1 MTHDSR
7 SANSPRENAPDETP
21 TRPADGSRRGDM
33 SCESAGFFDLPDLL
47 ISRIVD
53 GAATRADW
61 SAFEEAAAAD
71 PVLWRDL
78 ACAQREHALLRLE
91 VGAHVERADAVRL
104 PEPAAGG
111 SARTAVSRAPLR
123 ERASHNPWTGWLV
136 AAVLAL
142 AAAMGWLRPEMV
154 NQPHPSVRTA
164 GWTVENPEEAMEAYL
179 TLGRQQD
186 RVLGEIPERVLL
198 ESRPLDGGNRFE
210 VLYVR
215 RFIERAQVDDIMRF
229 TGARDEAGRPVAVP
243 IKVDQPTQPVPQRT
257 SWRG

>member
-1 MTHDSR
+1 
-7 SANSPRENAPDETP
+7 
-21 TRPADGSRRGDM
+21 
-33 SCESAGFFDLPDLL
+33 
-47 ISRIVD
+47 
-53 GAATRADW
+53 
-61 SAFEEAAAAD
+61 
-71 PVLWRDL
+71 
-78 ACAQREHALLRLE
+78 
-91 VGAHVERADAVRL
+91 
-104 PEPAAGG
+104 
-111 SARTAVSRAPLR
+111 

-229 TGARDEAGRPVAVP
+229 TGARDEAGRPV
-243 IKVDQPTQPVPQRT
+243 
-257 SWRG
+257 